1 MYSRSSSSVDLGCGF
16 TAAGEI
22 IFETIPEIT
31 SSDTAHDTTV
41 PEGKMKISP
50 RAAAE
55 ATVLDWAES
64 IGLRFRSQHSQFKV
78 HP

>member
-22 IFETIPEIT
+22 ISETIPEIT
-31 SSDTAHDTTV
+31 SSGTAHDTTV
-41 PEGKMKISP
+41 PEGKIKISP

-55 ATVLDWAES
+55 ATVPDWAGS
-64 IGLRFRSQHSQFKV
+64 TGLRFRSQHGQV
-78 HP
+78 RIDV